1 MAIPFNLIDLISRAP
16 ANKIVDQ
23 NLINARN
30 IFGIQDPYLLKDYTD
45 YYMNKPIDEEGL
57 PSIVSDMGTV
67 PSREG
72 GGGEE
77 LGPASPRN
85 IRNTGDGLFAKSV
98 SRANNT
104 GGITNAPI
112 DMENLQGYLGNL
124 DDYDDLNDY
133 NKALGRTLGM
143 TGKQTLRGAPDVFDV
158 DKVGI
163 KDPSI
168 MKIANYDDLFTDE
181 RFSLPEDI
189 QERNKRLV
197 SIRDFL
203 PFGRYSITGSLT
215 KGLGSLNNQIQ
226 SSNLGKS
233 TSLADYRDM
242 MSYGGYEEREAAR
255 EKTMQEARDLQKLI
269 DLRKTSIPTDQ
280 DRGRGQPPPG
290 SPTTTKDYG
299 RDSSPNNPN
308 STKNKTKS
316 KGYNYADTPG
326 GGRDGGGGGD
336 HDGGASA
343 GAQGDAAAG
352 AGGYRRGGRVKY
364 LYGGLTSL

>member
-72 GGGEE
+72 GGGEREE

-85 IRNTGDGLFAKSV
+85 IGNTGDGLFAKSV

-104 GGITNAPI
+104 GGITNALI
-112 DMENLQGYLGNL
+112 DMENLSPIDIGTV
-124 DDYDDLNDY
+124 DDYNDLNEY
-133 NKALGRTLGM
+133 ERAVRAANISG
-143 TGKQTLRGAPDVFDV
+143 TLREAPDVFDV

-203 PFGRYSITGSLT
+203 PFGRYSITGALT
-215 KGLGSLNNQIQ
+215 KGLGSLNDQIQ
-226 SSNLGKS
+226 SSNLGRS

-280 DRGRGQPPPG
+280 DKGKGQPPPG
-290 SPTTTKDYG
+290 PPTTTKDYG

-316 KGYNYADTPG
+316 KGYSYADTPG